1 MIDTLFVAVISLL
14 LKSGLCVSF
23 ASVQGK
29 ENHCPMSCVEAETF
43 YGASPV
49 YVDCASVLYA
59 VLYLLL
65 PYIPVE
71 LAPEQKKGIRQIVS
85 RIVARV
91 HGRNPSRKLRS
102 YGTTSVG
109 PIVLNLIFPVGVVE
123 FPSGFPTIFFF
134 FLYFAMCII
143 VFATLP
149 SAKLALARTSPWQR
163 LQ

>member
-43 YGASPV
+43 YGACPV

-65 PYIPVE
+65 PY
-71 LAPEQKKGIRQIVS
+71 LLSWHRNKKKVS
-85 RIVARV
+85 AK
-91 HGRNPSRKLRS
+91 S
-102 YGTTSVG
+102 SVG
-109 PIVLNLIFPVGVVE
+109 LLRGCMGGTPLVSYVRMAPR
-123 FPSGFPTIFFF
+123 P
-134 FLYFAMCII
+134 
-143 VFATLP
+143 
-149 SAKLALARTSPWQR
+149 
-163 LQ
+163 

>member
-43 YGASPV
+43 YGACPV
-49 YVDCASVLYA
+49 YVDCGSVLCRA
-59 VLYLLL
+59 V
-65 PYIPVE
+65 PVTVPVE

-102 YGTTSVG
+102 YVTTSVG

-149 SAKLALARTSPWQR
+149 SAKLALARISPWQR